1 MQINEAK
8 PPYVTF
14 ETRSVEDRGQTL
26 ETGHYVGR
34 DVVFALVTP
43 QGSKDKIEKIAE
55 EWLRDLETAVRD
67 ERFPL
72 NWLQAYK
79 SMFKE
84 WSEGREIPLDGTPI
98 LTWPAISIS
107 QQKNILDANIRTVE
121 DLAAAN
127 EQTLTFIGM
136 GARALK
142 EKAQA
147 WIDTANGSG
156 KIAGE
161 LEKLRKQNEELKAKN
176 TSNDEKMTKMAAQ
189 IEALTVNSKVAAA

>member
-14 ETRSVEDRGQTL
+14 ETRSVEDRGATL
-26 ETGHYVGR
+26 KTGHYVGQ
-34 DVVFALVTP
+34 DVVYAIVTP
-43 QGSKDKIEKIAE
+43 QGSKDKIEKVAE
-55 EWLRDLETAVRD
+55 EWLKDLEGAVRD

-84 WSEGREIPLDGTPI
+84 WSEGREIPIDGTAI

-107 QQKNILDANIRTVE
+107 QQKVILDANIRTVE

-147 WIDTANGSG
+147 WIDTANGAG
-156 KIAGE
+156 KVAGE
-161 LEKLRKQNEELKAKN
+161 LEKLRKQNEELKTKN
-176 TSNDEKMTKMAAQ
+176 ASNDEKLTKMAAQ
-189 IEALTVNSKVAAA
+189 IEALSAKA